1 MAEITREVL
10 KKHRAEK
17 DREMRE
23 QLAKIVESR
32 RRAKLK
38 GPA

>member
-1 MAEITREVL
+1 MAEPTRKVL
-10 KKHRAEK
+10 KRWRKEK
-17 DREMRE
+17 DLEMRE